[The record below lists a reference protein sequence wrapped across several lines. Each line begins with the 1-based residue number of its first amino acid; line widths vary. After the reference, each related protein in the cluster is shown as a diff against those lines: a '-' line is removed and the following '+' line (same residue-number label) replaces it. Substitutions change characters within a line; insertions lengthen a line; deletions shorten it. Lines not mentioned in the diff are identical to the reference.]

1 MEVTPEIIKRF
12 RSLFPDEAPFMSDQD
27 IKTVIQENEH
37 AKAYTGAPLQ
47 DSSPTTITNFNPNLV
62 SLFQSVHSFLA
73 GKGINLRSREERRL
87 AKKKFRCN
95 YK

>member
-12 RSLFPDEAPFMSDQD
+12 RSLFPDEAPFMSDAD
-27 IKTVIQENEH
+27 IRTVVLENEH
-37 AKAYTGAPLQ
+37 KNAYTGVPIQAP
-47 DSSPTTITNFNPNLV
+47 STSTITNFNPNLV
-62 SLFQSVHSFLA
+62 SLFQSVHAFLA
-73 GKGINLRSREERRL
+73 GKGILLRSREERRQ